1 MKKTSTTNILA
12 KIFKKTPEKKVK
24 KKTKPKVAKKSTPP
38 KAKVVKKN
46 IPVKK
51 TKTKKV
57 TATKIKKNLKTV
69 SKKAAPEK
77 VEIKTDNLRISKS
90 NEVKPEIKKV
100 KKQETEKREYKVKDY
115 VVYPKHGVGQITE
128 FKKINIGGI
137 DVETYVLKF
146 EKDKANG
153 MVPVNKQSHL
163 RPLATINQVNK
174 CISILK
180 SKPKIKR
187 SMWSRRAQEYEAKIS
202 SGKIYELAEVVRDLN
217 KGDDLMVDQS
227 YSERQ
232 LFEKAYERILS
243 EFQIVM
249 GVSLE
254 DTQKKLDK
262 ALKRNL
268 EGQPKTIAAPTKIK
282 DPAADPDADSVQ
294 ITDTENLTSGDQL
307 QAVERVLKRTRG
319 IASYEIISEKKLIGL
334 LEPWLGTGNV
344 TADLP
349 IPVMIDVILN
359 PEKRFN
365 EKGLRIELSA
375 VAPGAKLDTH
385 GRWRQNLERG
395 LQTMRILAG
404 LILMLVTI
412 ATATVIIFATRAGLG
427 TNKET
432 VEVLHLIG
440 AHDKFISR
448 QFERQFLTLSLLS
461 CIIGYGA
468 AAGIFHMLF
477 ILMTDMEDMQFYLL
491 LLGVP
496 FLSIL
501 MTWLI
506 IRNFVIRTLAKAL

>member
-12 KIFKKTPEKKVK
+12 KIFKKKPEKKVK
-24 KKTKPKVAKKSTPP
+24 KKVVTKVAKKST
-38 KAKVVKKN
+38 AKVTKKS
-46 IPVKK
+46 IPIKKTKVEKK
-51 TKTKKV
+51 TKTKF
-57 TATKIKKNLKTV
+57 KKNLKAVTTR
-69 SKKAAPEK
+69 SIPQKIEEK
-77 VEIKTDNLRISKS
+77 SGNLRISKN
-90 NEVKPEIKKV
+90 NEIKPEIKKV
-100 KKQETEKREYKVKDY
+100 KKQETEKKEFKVKEY

-268 EGQPKTIAAPTKIK
+268 EGQVKATAP
-282 DPAADPDADSVQ
+282 S
-294 ITDTENLTSGDQL
+294 
-307 QAVERVLKRTRG
+307 
-319 IASYEIISEKKLIGL
+319 KLI
-334 LEPWLGTGNV
+334 E
-344 TADLP
+344 
-349 IPVMIDVILN
+349 
-359 PEKRFN
+359 PEKS
-365 EKGLRIELSA
+365 EAEA
-375 VAPGAKLDTH
+375 ET
-385 GRWRQNLERG
+385 
-395 LQTMRILAG
+395 T
-404 LILMLVTI
+404 
-412 ATATVIIFATRAGLG
+412 
-427 TNKET
+427 TNT
-432 VEVLHLIG
+432 
-440 AHDKFISR
+440 
-448 QFERQFLTLSLLS
+448 
-461 CIIGYGA
+461 
-468 AAGIFHMLF
+468 
-477 ILMTDMEDMQFYLL
+477 ED
-491 LLGVP
+491 
-496 FLSIL
+496 
-501 MTWLI
+501 
-506 IRNFVIRTLAKAL
+506 